1 MLGAIIGDIAGS
13 VYERPENNIKT
24 KDFPFFDRLARITD
38 DTVLTCAVANAFMEY
53 LAHPKITDLRNTLI
67 DSLKSYGNAHQFVPY
82 GKQFRKWME
91 DYRDKDPYNSFGNGS
106 AMRVSPVAWFFE
118 SLEEVETMAKTS
130 AEITHNHPKG
140 IAGAQAV
147 AAAVFMAR
155 TGKSKEEIHNYICKH
170 YYPLD
175 FTLDEIRPNYY
186 GDLSCDGSVP
196 QAIVSFLEADSFEDA
211 VRNAVSIGGDS
222 DTIAAMAG
230 SIAEAFYGIPDE
242 IRTSGLR
249 ILAQTDDLFQTYR
262 RFEKFIA
269 VRKALI

>member
-13 VYERPENNIKT
+13 VYERPGNNIKT
-24 KDFPFFDRLARITD
+24 KDFPFFDRLAGITD

-53 LAHPKITDLRNTLI
+53 LAHPKITDLHNALI

-82 GKQFRKWME
+82 GKQFRKWLE
-91 DYRDKDPYNSFGNGS
+91 DYRDKAPYNSFGNGS
-106 AMRVSPVAWFFE
+106 AMRVSPVAWLFD
-118 SLEEVETMAKTS
+118 SLEEVEAMAKTS
-130 AEITHNHPKG
+130 AEVTHNHPLG

-147 AAAVFMAR
+147 AAAIFMAR
-155 TGKSKEEIHNYICKH
+155 TGKTKEEIQNYIGER

-175 FTLDEIRPNYY
+175 FTLDEIRPDYRT
-186 GDLSCDGSVP
+186 DTSCDGSVP

-242 IRTSGLR
+242 IRTPGLQ
-249 ILAQTDDLFQTYR
+249 ILAQTEDLFQTYH

-269 VRKALI
+269 ERRTLK